1 MPLACKLPLSSPPSR
16 GRRRRNVS
24 IERIAER
31 HDWRDRLVSFDNFM
45 EDGCD
50 IDTEAA
56 TVGACEEGAESPSV
70 VAQAEELCYICM
82 DAVSVED
89 AVHSVCKCKSLMMH
103 LECQQ
108 RLCAEAAAGSSDGTC
123 AVCRQTYSNVQV
135 RTPLPR
141 PTLTLVYMVSGLL
154 ALPAVV
160 VLLVLNETAWMVPS
174 GSDYGLIRD
183 AQQIATVA
191 AAVLVALCLLCGLRH
206 VVLHR
211 RRLLRT
217 AVWLHR
223 PPSTVKVL
231 PVARPQIDLE
241 LAAPPSSPAAPAAPL
256 AAVEQQ
262 P

>member
-1 MPLACKLPLSSPPSR
+1 MI
-16 GRRRRNVS
+16 VS
-24 IERIAER
+24 IGESPNGMIGGT
-31 HDWRDRLVSFDNFM
+31 DRLVSFDNFM

-82 DAVSVED
+82 DAVSEAD

-135 RTPLPR
+135 HTPLPR

-183 AQQIATVA
+183 AQQISTVT